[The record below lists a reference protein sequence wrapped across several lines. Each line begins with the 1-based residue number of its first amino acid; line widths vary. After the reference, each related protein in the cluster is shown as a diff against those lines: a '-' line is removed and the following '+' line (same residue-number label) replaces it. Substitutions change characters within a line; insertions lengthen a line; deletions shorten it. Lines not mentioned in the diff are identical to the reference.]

1 MIYTLY
7 EVTLDRLDMYTLYAD
22 MVGAQVQY
30 NRGSME
36 MFIPDIGQIY
46 HYPNGFMLM
55 AVL

>member
-1 MIYTLY
+1 
-7 EVTLDRLDMYTLYAD
+7 MYTLYAD

-55 AVL
+55 AVLLAI